1 MDELGKK
8 SFSGA
13 GLPRDQNVVC
23 VVEIYEILINYA
35 NQGQFDFKP
44 CVLKQKCSISY

>member
-13 GLPRDQNVVC
+13 GLPRDQNVGALS
-23 VVEIYEILINYA
+23 ESKELFINYA